1 MKPNLYKPK
10 SRFIQNKSNHTHY
23 IDWQGKGP
31 TTVLIHGDMR
41 TSRSFD
47 EVAKKLSTDNHVLAM
62 DLLGHGD
69 SSWTEDGYRF
79 ADRSEDIRN
88 FVTKTDLN
96 EITAIA
102 HSTGAVALSMNV
114 ANNPARF
121 KRLVLME
128 PMMIVDEK
136 FQRMVSDRGNRAR
149 TTWTDLAE
157 LKDLLGKHEVTSKWH
172 PTVIDDVVEHETFV
186 NKDGRIDMKWS
197 PATLSWSER
206 EYDYLDLVPILEA
219 ISIPILFIVGGNRT
233 GGFAKAF
240 DLETKMPNL
249 QTVIIS
255 DTGHNMYMER
265 PDAISEVVRKFQSS
279 CDVPEKV

>member
-1 MKPNLYKPK
+1 MKPDSYKPK
-10 SRFIQNKSNHTHY
+10 SRFIQNKSSHTHY

-47 EVAKKLSTDNHVLAM
+47 QVAKKLSSDNHVLAM

-69 SSWTEDGYRF
+69 SSWTESGYRF
-79 ADRSEDIRN
+79 ADRSDDIGN

-96 EITAIA
+96 EITAVA

-114 ANNPARF
+114 ANDPARF
-121 KRLVLME
+121 KKLGLME

-149 TTWTDLAE
+149 TTWSDHAE

-172 PTVIDDVVEHETFV
+172 PKVIDDVVEHETFV
-186 NKDGRIDMKWS
+186 DKEGRIDMKWS
-197 PATLSWSER
+197 SYTLSWSER
-206 EYDYLDLVPILEA
+206 EDDYLDLIPILES
-219 ISIPILFIVGGNRT
+219 ISIPILFIVGGNRVE
-233 GGFAKAF
+233 GFTKAF
-240 DLETKMPNL
+240 ELENKMPNL

-265 PDAISEVVRKFQSS
+265 PDAISNVVQKFQTSS
-279 CDVPEKV
+279 DIPGKV